1 MDSQKMMAS
10 EISAIYFCLLMIC
23 MNKWIWHLWRSGFF
37 FSFFLTSTPH
47 KIQFLPC
54 IKKPTWFILY
64 SHTSSQFVLQ
74 NRASNSHDRYN
85 NSSKLFFLM
94 TVGGSSF
101 LPSSFWQKRSTF
113 EDRLQRPKLFFLFWH
128 YNKVPR
134 EEKQMLI
141 FFPMSLNRIRFNMLT
156 ELDGVNA

>member
-1 MDSQKMMAS
+1 MDRWFCLKAAVIDVDSQKMMAS

-23 MNKWIWHLWRSGFF
+23 MNKWIWHLWRSGVFF
-37 FSFFLTSTPH
+37 VVVFLTSTPH

-113 EDRLQRPKLFFLFWH
+113 EDRLQRPKLFFYSGITTKFPGKK
-128 YNKVPR
+128 NKC
-134 EEKQMLI
+134 
-141 FFPMSLNRIRFNMLT
+141 
-156 ELDGVNA
+156 

>member
-1 MDSQKMMAS
+1 MDRWFCLKAAVIDVDSQKMMAS

-37 FSFFLTSTPH
+37 WLFFLTSTPH

-113 EDRLQRPKLFFLFWH
+113 EDRLQRPKLFFYSGITTKFPGKK
-128 YNKVPR
+128 NKC
-134 EEKQMLI
+134 K
-141 FFPMSLNRIRFNMLT
+141 FFSL
-156 ELDGVNA
+156 

>member
-1 MDSQKMMAS
+1 MDRWFCLKAAVIDVGSQKMMAS

-23 MNKWIWHLWRSGFF
+23 MNKWIWHLWCSVFF
-37 FSFFLTSTPH
+37 FVLFLLQPR
-47 KIQFLPC
+47 
-54 IKKPTWFILY
+54 IKPVPSLHEKPTWFILY

-74 NRASNSHDRYN
+74 NRASNWDDRY
-85 NSSKLFFLM
+85 NSSKLIFLM

-101 LPSSFWQKRSTF
+101 LPSSFWQKWSTF
-113 EDRLQRPKLFFLFWH
+113 EDRLQRPKLFLFWH

-141 FFPMSLNRIRFNMLT
+141 FFPYKLK
-156 ELDGVNA
+156 

>member
-1 MDSQKMMAS
+1 MWIVKKWWHQKFLQFIFVYLWFAW
-10 EISAIYFCLLMIC
+10 INGFDIC
-23 MNKWIWHLWRSGFF
+23 GVLGFF
-37 FSFFLTSTPH
+37 LLFFLTSTPH

-113 EDRLQRPKLFFLFWH
+113 EDRLQRPKLFFYSGITTKFPGKK
-128 YNKVPR
+128 NKC
-134 EEKQMLI
+134 K
-141 FFPMSLNRIRFNMLT
+141 FFSL
-156 ELDGVNA
+156 

>member
-23 MNKWIWHLWRSGFF
+23 MNKWIWHLWRSGVFLL
-37 FSFFLTSTPH
+37 FFLTSTPH

-113 EDRLQRPKLFFLFWH
+113 EDRLQRPKLFLFWH

-141 FFPMSLNRIRFNMLT
+141 FFPISLNRIRFNMLT